1 MQTRRQLKAEIAKLK
16 SDKVNLQL
24 QMDNLEI
31 HLQNSFEYR
40 NYMGRELKKANAE
53 NGALRDA
60 LQQLCQKN
68 AELQQINKEQAL
80 QIMSLE
86 AQWESA
92 KRRKA
97 NAANTR

>member
-40 NYMGRELKKANAE
+40 NYMGRELKKANTE

-60 LQQLCQKN
+60 LQKLCQKN

-97 NAANTR
+97 NVANSR

>member
-53 NGALRDA
+53 NSALRDA
-60 LQQLCQKN
+60 LQKLCQKN